1 MKPNDAQLMQ
11 LDQLLCFP
19 VYAATNLFGRL
30 YRPLLDKIGLTYPQ
44 YLAMLVLWEFGTQS
58 VGELGARLYLDSG
71 TLTPLLKRL
80 EAAGWVSRER
90 SATDQRR
97 VEVSLTAAGRA
108 LKKKAVEVPRALVC
122 MLDLDLEKGL
132 RLRDDMK
139 KLMSILEQA
148 VGKGDES

>member
-1 MKPNDAQLMQ
+1 MKLDDAQLMQ

-19 VYAATNLFGRL
+19 IYAATNLFGRL
-30 YRPLLDKIGLTYPQ
+30 YRPLLDRIGLTYPQ
-44 YLAMLVLWEFGTQS
+44 YLTMLVLWEFGTQS

-80 EAAGWVSRER
+80 EQAGWVVRER
-90 SATDQRR
+90 STKDERR

-108 LKKKAVEVPRALVC
+108 LKKKALEVPRALVC
-122 MLDLDLEKGL
+122 MTELDMAKGV

-139 KLMSILEQA
+139 KLISVLEGA
-148 VGKGDES
+148 LDKGDTP